1 MFSERGVFM
10 ESKYTKIYTS
20 GTDAALKVTPGH
32 YATNHAH
39 INYYLDMTTLKT
51 RASEAQQIAKS
62 LVGLYLYDMVIDTIV
77 CMEGTD
83 VIGAF
88 LSEEL
93 TKSGFLS
100 MNSHK
105 TIYVVRPEFNNNSQM
120 IFRDNR
126 LPMIKDK
133 HILILTASVTTGLS
147 VNKAIECVQYY
158 GGILQ
163 GISAVFSARDSVNGV
178 QIRSVFGKKNL
189 PDYQAH
195 DYRDCP
201 FCKSGKKLDALVN
214 AFGYSVL

>member
-1 MFSERGVFM
+1 M

-20 GTDAALKVTPGH
+20 GTEAALKVTSGH

-51 RASEAQQIAKS
+51 RTSEAQQIAKS
-62 LVGLYLYDMVIDTIV
+62 LVGMYLYDMVIDTIV

-120 IFRDNR
+120 IFRDNL
-126 LPMIKDK
+126 LPMIKGK
-133 HILILTASVTTGLS
+133 HILILTASVTTGLTM
-147 VNKAIECVQYY
+147 NKAIECVQYY
-158 GGILQ
+158 GGMLQ
-163 GISAVFSARDSVNGV
+163 GISAVFSAVDSVNGV
-178 QIRSVFGKKNL
+178 KISAVFGRKNL
-189 PDYQAH
+189 PDYQSH

-201 FCKSGKKLDALVN
+201 LCKSGKKLDALVN
-214 AFGYSVL
+214 AFGYSAL